1 MDYETVSTGEENIDV
16 ESVDE
21 ENSQENTDDR
31 EIVAQNEAE
40 TRKERESREEREAE
54 ERERRAKKRRLIPPF
69 VMLLAGAIIS
79 ITMRILHYEMQTMLI
94 VLLCVLIGFYIAG
107 SVIKYML
114 DKFEQQIEEA
124 YMEEGEVIEKE
135 LAEEEGSIVNSEAIE
150 KDE

>member
-16 ESVDE
+16 ENVDE
-21 ENSQENTDDR
+21 ENSQGNTDDS

-135 LAEEEGSIVNSEAIE
+135 LAEEDGSIVNSEAIE